1 MLSSNILGRLVRKAS
16 NKTTTSRN
24 QQAQQQRRSIQTKAD
39 RKRVVTLIPGDGI
52 GPEIT
57 ASTLGIL
64 QAAGAPV
71 EFERFDNIGNDL
83 PVEML
88 TSVARNGILLKGPL
102 HTQHTHGPMSR
113 NLLIRRAFEQTVE
126 VVPIRS
132 LPAVQTRHKGI
143 DLVVIREQVEG
154 EYSGLEHE
162 SAPGVVQSLKVTT
175 AEQSEKVARFAFEY
189 AKKNGRKKVHA
200 IHKANIMKMTDGLFL
215 DVARTVSKEYPE
227 IQFGEMIIDNTC
239 MQLVSNP
246 AQFDVLVTPNLYGNI
261 VTNVACGLV
270 GGPGVIPGANFGRHV
285 AIFEPGARHVALD
298 IGGKNVANPTALI
311 LSASMMLRYMGLS
324 THAHVIEEAVRH
336 VYEDTLLRT
345 PDLGGNTTTTQF
357 TYEIIKQIRLATE

>member
-1 MLSSNILGRLVRKAS
+1 MLATSMLGKACRGL
-16 NKTTTSRN
+16 NKRVVVSKTN
-24 QQAQQQRRSIQTKAD
+24 KVQKRSLQTKGG

-71 EFERFDNIGNDL
+71 EFERFDEIGDNL

-132 LPAVQTRHKGI
+132 LPSVQTRHKGI
-143 DLVVIREQVEG
+143 DMVVIREQVEG

-162 SAPGVVQSLKVTT
+162 TVPGVVQSLKVTT

-189 AKKNGRKKVHA
+189 AKTNGRKKVHA

-215 DVARTVSKEYPE
+215 ETARSVAKEYPE

-246 AQFDVLVTPNLYGNI
+246 GQFDVLVTPNLYGNI

-270 GGPGVIPGANFGRHV
+270 GGPGVIPGANFGKQV
-285 AIFEPGARHVALD
+285 AIFEPGARHVGLD
-298 IGGKNVANPTALI
+298 IGGKNIANPTALI
-311 LSASMMLRYMGLS
+311 LSASMMLRYMGFAD
-324 THAHVIEEAVRH
+324 HAHNIEEAVRH
-336 VYEDTLLRT
+336 VYEQSLMRT
-345 PDLGGNTTTTQF
+345 PDLGGTTTTTAF
-357 TYEIIKQIRLATE
+357 THEIIKHLHLLSDA